1 MRVLWITYN
10 VFEPFYPFVKGLPT
24 RSASWTTPLFYSLH
38 KEEKLQLGS
47 LVPVLR
53 GEYQKKEID
62 NILYYSVPI
71 MRNGTVT
78 QLSETLV
85 KYYQKAINDFKP
97 DIIHVHGVENNFGL
111 IRKFVNSN
119 IPIVCSIQGVI
130 NPYLMALK
138 QSVSTFNLNKYKS
151 LKNWLGRGGVR
162 STFRKWR
169 KYKEVEK
176 EILRINHYF
185 IGRTLW
191 DKSQVAAFN
200 PLANYFHGEE
210 LLRPVFYSQTWSLK
224 NCTRHRIFIS
234 SAAYPIKGFH
244 VLLKA
249 VAVLK
254 ERYPNIQL
262 VAPLS
267 SFNLN
272 SSKLNEYTIAE
283 DYSNY
288 LKNKI
293 KRLGL
298 KSNIILLPN
307 LSAEEM
313 AQEFKKAHV
322 FVLAS
327 FAENSPN
334 ALGESMLIGTP
345 SIVTP
350 VGGVMSIVKDEE
362 SALFFP
368 AGDYSVLAHQ
378 LHRVFENDVLANQL
392 SVMAKSTALKRH
404 DVNKTTLQ
412 YMNIYKDIIQIHR
425 KENQK

>member
-10 VFEPFYPFVKGLPT
+10 VFEPFIPFVKGLPT

-38 KEEKLQLGS
+38 KEKGLQLGS
-47 LVPVLR
+47 IAPVLK

-71 MRNGTVT
+71 MRDGTVN

-85 KYYQKAINDFKP
+85 KDYQKAINDFKP

-111 IRKFVNSN
+111 IRRFVSSD

-162 STFRKWR
+162 STFRKWG
-169 KYKEVEK
+169 KYKEIEK

-210 LLRPVFYSQTWSLK
+210 LLRPIFYSQTWDLK
-224 NCTRHRIFIS
+224 KCTRHRIFIS

-254 ERYPNIQL
+254 DRYPGIQL
-262 VAPLS
+262 VAPLA
-267 SFNLN
+267 SFNLTP
-272 SSKLNEYTIAE
+272 SKLNEYLIAE

-288 LKNKI
+288 LKKEI
-293 KRLGL
+293 ERLDL

-313 AQEFKKAHV
+313 AHEFKKAHI

-334 ALGESMLIGTP
+334 ALGEAMQIGTP
-345 SIVTP
+345 SVVTP
-350 VGGVMSIVKDEE
+350 VGGVMSIVSDEE

-368 AGDYSVLAHQ
+368 TGDYGVLAHQ
-378 LHRVFENDVLANQL
+378 IVRVFESDELANRL
-392 SVMAKSTALKRH
+392 SVNAKAIALKRH
-404 DVNKTTLQ
+404 DVDKTTHQ
-412 YMNIYKDIIQIHR
+412 YIDIYKDIIKLHR
-425 KENQK
+425 SNIES

>member
-10 VFEPFYPFVKGLPT
+10 VFEPFYPFVKGFPT
-24 RSASWTTPLFYSLH
+24 RSASWTTPLFYSLY
-38 KEEKLQLGS
+38 KEKNLQLGS

-53 GEYQKKEID
+53 GKYQKKEI
-62 NILYYSVPI
+62 NNVLYYSVPI
-71 MRNGTVT
+71 EQGDTVN
-78 QLSETLV
+78 QLSKPLIRS
-85 KYYQKAINDFKP
+85 YQRAIYDFKP
-97 DIIHVHGVENNFGL
+97 DLIHIHGVENNFGL
-111 IRKFVNSN
+111 IRKYVNSD

-130 NPYLMALK
+130 NPYLRSLK
-138 QSVSTFNLNKYKS
+138 QSVSTFDLNKYKS
-151 LKNWLGRGGVR
+151 LKNWLGRGGVN
-162 STFRKWR
+162 STFRKWT
-169 KYKEVEK
+169 KYKEIEK
-176 EILRINHYF
+176 EIIGINHYF

-191 DKSQVAAFN
+191 DKSQIVTFN
-200 PLANYFHGEE
+200 SSAKYFHGEE
-210 LLRPVFYSQTWSLK
+210 LLRPIFYSKKWELK
-224 NCTRHRIFIS
+224 NCIRHRIFIS

-244 VLLKA
+244 VLLKS

-254 ERYPNIQL
+254 ERYPDIQL

-272 SSKLNEYTIAE
+272 SSKLNEYIIAE

-288 LKNKI
+288 LKNEI

-313 AQEFKKAHV
+313 ANQFKKSHV
-322 FVLAS
+322 FVIAS

-368 AGDYSVLAHQ
+368 VGDYGVLAHQ
-378 LHRVFENDVLANQL
+378 LHRVFENDDLANQL
-392 SVMAKSTALKRH
+392 SVMAKTIALKRH

-412 YMNIYKDIIQIHR
+412 YMNIYKEVIQIHR
-425 KENQK
+425 NERQN